1 MTDIESKYRAFLSY
15 SHADKTWADWLH
27 KTLES
32 YVVPHGLV
40 GQVTS
45 AGPIP
50 KRLFPIFRDREELP
64 SSPDLNGEIETAL
77 RQSLFL
83 IVICSPHASQSHW
96 VNEEILLFK
105 RMGQSDRI
113 LALIVDGSP
122 NADGEAGKDI
132 QSECFPPA
140 LRSALGPGGAPGAQK
155 ADPIAADCRPE
166 GDGRDNAKLKLIAG
180 LLGVGLDTLRKRDAI
195 ARRNRLLTRAAIAV
209 AVLVLLAGAAT
220 ELILQWQSA
229 QQQRANTLARL
240 ADSAADDND
249 FVRAGRLA
257 VAALDGYDRPLISF
271 DPSRAIVTL
280 RRAAA
285 SSSTPLTLHAHS
297 DAVVAI
303 AYAPDSGTLT
313 TASNDGTAR
322 IWNAATG
329 APIALLKGHSA
340 GLTAVAYSPDGRQIA
355 TASKDHTA
363 RIWNAAN
370 GAAIA
375 TLQGHGADLRM
386 VTFSPDGKL
395 LATASDDK
403 TVRLWR
409 SDTRAPV
416 ATLSG
421 HRDSV
426 WWIAFS
432 PDGKLIAT
440 GSKDKTVRLWDMAT
454 GAPRATFTGPMQTVD
469 TVAFAPNSQIV
480 YGLSQD
486 GTLFAWDIAS
496 GKAIARMRS
505 GNDDGLSFAQSPDGT
520 TLAVSGEAGTI
531 RLWDGKTY
539 ALRRTLHDDVDG
551 PIGLVAFSP
560 DNKRLLSTSTGG
572 DAELWDVAMG
582 VDLAKV
588 KFDGDQMIGGAIA
601 PDGLHFAYGSLGG
614 ETGISSTQTVS
625 AGRLRTDTPQ
635 FEFTTNIIDL
645 GYSADGRLL
654 ITGGG
659 DGSVRL
665 WNGESG
671 LIGKQL
677 QACKDP
683 IMHVALSGDG
693 TRAAASCGTKE
704 ANLWD
709 TQSGNVLATIK
720 SINDGNLIFNR
731 DGSLLAVPLGN
742 GTIRLVN
749 ARDGSTPGDLPG
761 PQAAGMVLAFSPD
774 GSRLLAGSRD
784 EDIRV
789 YDVAAKTLTKTLKLN
804 DEWTYVIAFS
814 GDGKRFATAGSGPV
828 HLWDAATLNAVA
840 TEAGFQGRINALA
853 FSPDGRSF
861 AAASDDGT
869 SRVWNSDTGQ
879 EVAILRGH
887 GKQVVDL
894 AYLGN
899 GKVLATLSWDRSLQ
913 IWDITSAT
921 ELFHFPV
928 EHVELR
934 NPDDPNSASVDESEG
949 HSIHDYDW
957 VGILKAIPHQDA
969 VLTSFPE
976 GTARFWRVP
985 PALTEPAQDVAT
997 SLCGDLLKGPQ
1008 ARLTEDDRRSF
1019 SGFTA
1024 VDDNVCRPPTL
1035 IKRVLEWAKR

>member
-1 MTDIESKYRAFLSY
+1 MTDTELKYRAFLSY

-32 YVVPHGLV
+32 YVVQHGLV

-45 AGPIP
+45 VGPIP

-64 SSPDLNGEIETAL
+64 SSPDLNSEIETAL

-83 IVICSPHASQSHW
+83 IVICSPHAARSHW

-105 RMGQSDRI
+105 QMGRSDRI
-113 LALIVDGSP
+113 LAVIVDGSP
-122 NADGEAGKDI
+122 NAEGEAGKDS
-132 QSECFPPA
+132 QSECFPPSLRFA
-140 LRSALGPGGAPGAQK
+140 LDPGGALGTQK
-155 ADPIAADCRPE
+155 ADPIAADCRLE
-166 GDGRDNAKLKLIAG
+166 GDGRNNAKLKVIAG

-195 ARRNRLLTRAAIAV
+195 ARRNRLLTRAAIAM

-220 ELILQWQSA
+220 GLILEWQSA
-229 QQQRANTLARL
+229 LQQRSNALARL
-240 ADSAADDND
+240 ADGAANDND

-257 VAALDGYDRPLISF
+257 VAAFDGYNRPLIGF

-285 SSSTPLTLHAHS
+285 SSTAPLVLRGHS
-297 DAVVAI
+297 DAIIAI
-303 AYAPDSGTLT
+303 AYVPDSSTLT

-340 GLTAVAYSPDGRQIA
+340 GLTAVAYSPNGRQIA
-355 TASKDHTA
+355 TASRDHTA
-363 RIWNAAN
+363 RIWNSSS
-370 GAAIA
+370 GAVIA
-375 TLQGHGADLRM
+375 TLQGHRADLTM

-403 TVRLWR
+403 TARLWR
-409 SDTRAPV
+409 SDTGAPV

-426 WWIAFS
+426 WWVSFS

-440 GSKDKTVRLWDMAT
+440 GSKDKTVRLWDIPT
-454 GAPRATFTGPMQTVD
+454 GAQRATFTGPMQTVD
-469 TVAFAPNSQIV
+469 TVAFAPNGQIV

-505 GNDDGLSFAQSPDGT
+505 GNDNGLSFAQSPDGT

-531 RLWDGKTY
+531 RLWDGKTH
-539 ALRRTLHDDVDG
+539 ALLRTLLGDVDG
-551 PIGLVAFSP
+551 PTGLVAFSP

-582 VDLAKV
+582 VDVAKV
-588 KFDGDQMIGGAIA
+588 QLDGDQMIAGAIA
-601 PDGLHFAYGSLGG
+601 PDGLHFAYGSLNAK
-614 ETGISSTQTVS
+614 TGISSTQTLS

-645 GYSADGRLL
+645 AYSADGRLL

-693 TRAAASCGTKE
+693 TRAATSCGTKE

-709 TQSGNVLATIK
+709 TVSGNILATINGI
-720 SINDGNLIFNR
+720 SDGKLTFNR
-731 DGSLLAVPLGN
+731 DGSLLAVPLRN
-742 GTIRLVN
+742 GMIRLVN
-749 ARDGSTPGDLPG
+749 ARDGSAPRDLPAL
-761 PQAAGMVLAFSPD
+761 QAAGMVLAFSPD
-774 GSRLLAGSRD
+774 GSRLLAGARN
-784 EDIRV
+784 ECIAI
-789 YDVAAKTLTKTLKLN
+789 YDVATTKLIKTLKLN

-828 HLWDAATLNAVA
+828 HLWDAATLTSVA
-840 TEAGFQGRINALA
+840 TETGFQGRINALA
-853 FSPDGRSF
+853 FSPDGRTF

-869 SRVWNSDTGQ
+869 SRVWTSDTGQ

-894 AYLGN
+894 VYLGN
-899 GKVLATLSWDRSLQ
+899 GQVLATLSWDRSLQ
-913 IWDITSAT
+913 IWDINSAT

-928 EHVELR
+928 EHVKLR
-934 NPDDPNSASVDESEG
+934 NPDDPNSPSVDQSDG

-957 VGILKAIPHQDA
+957 VGILKAIPHQNA

-976 GTARFWRVP
+976 GTARFWRLP
-985 PALTEPAQDVAT
+985 PALTEPAQELT
-997 SLCGDLLKGPQ
+997 MSLCGDLLKGPQ
-1008 ARLTEDDRRSF
+1008 ARLIEDDRRSF

-1035 IKRVLEWAKR
+1035 IKRVLEWAKH